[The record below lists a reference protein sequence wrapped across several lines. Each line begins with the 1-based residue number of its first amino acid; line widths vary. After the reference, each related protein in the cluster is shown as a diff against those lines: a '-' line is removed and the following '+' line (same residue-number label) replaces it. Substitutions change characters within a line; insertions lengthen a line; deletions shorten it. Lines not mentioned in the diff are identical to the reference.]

1 MKRAS
6 PLYSLLIAIMLL
18 TVTLPLS
25 LAQFCCTP
33 TLGRR
38 FLETPTAAGS
48 ADELA
53 LAGNPTMGVCYSPG
67 YLPSDC
73 ISLIVYWIGRANSTV
88 HVFTYSLTSPNIT
101 QALIQAVARHVD
113 VEVAMG
119 MIQAGSKYS
128 QYGNLTRA
136 GLNVRLSN
144 IADRMREKAFII
156 DGHIV
161 LWENFSWDEINY
173 FNDEKFLVFN
183 STVFAAAYEQQ
194 FQSIWN
200 TST

>member
-1 MKRAS
+1 
-6 PLYSLLIAIMLL
+6 
-18 TVTLPLS
+18 
-25 LAQFCCTP
+25 
-33 TLGRR
+33 
-38 FLETPTAAGS
+38 
-48 ADELA
+48 
-53 LAGNPTMGVCYSPG
+53 
-67 YLPSDC
+67 
-73 ISLIVYWIGRANSTV
+73 V

-119 MIQAGSKYS
+119 TIQAGSKYS

-161 LWENFSWDEINY
+161 LWENFNWDEINY